1 MASPLLTKLAEKVRL
16 ATVEIH
22 NLRKERE
29 RLLAEVALM
38 DDESRRARRLIR
50 EHGELLAER
59 QKLRERLEKIMA
71 TLDQLKVT

>member
-16 ATVEIH
+16 ATLEIH

-50 EHGELLAER
+50 EHGDLLAER
-59 QKLRERLEKIMA
+59 QKMRERLEKIL
-71 TLDQLKVT
+71 TKLDQLKVT

>member
-16 ATVEIH
+16 ATLEIH

-38 DDESRRARRLIR
+38 EEESRRARRLLR
-50 EHGELLAER
+50 EHGDLLAER
-59 QKLRERLEKIMA
+59 QKTRERLEKIILK
-71 TLDQLKVT
+71 LDQLKVP

>member
-1 MASPLLTKLAEKVRL
+1 MVSPLLTKLAEKVRL

-59 QKLRERLEKIMA
+59 QKMRERLEKIL
-71 TLDQLKVT
+71 TKLDQLKVT

>member
-16 ATVEIH
+16 ATLEIH

-38 DDESRRARRLIR
+38 EDESRRARRLIR
-50 EHGELLAER
+50 EHGDLLAER
-59 QKLRERLEKIMA
+59 QKMRERLEKIL
-71 TLDQLKVT
+71 TKLDQLKVT